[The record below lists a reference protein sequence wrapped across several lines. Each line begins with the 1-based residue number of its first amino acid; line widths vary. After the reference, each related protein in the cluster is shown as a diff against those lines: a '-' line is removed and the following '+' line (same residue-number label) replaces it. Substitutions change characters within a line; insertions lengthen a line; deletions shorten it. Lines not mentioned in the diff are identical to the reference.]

1 MGLHLAGRSRQI
13 MRLLLEIDK
22 PIKPLSD
29 EELEVQ
35 ARQDY
40 RWNFAMNLL
49 DGAFFWFSLS
59 FISATT
65 ILPLFISKLTTA
77 PVWFA
82 LLAMLSQAAWH
93 LPQLFVAG
101 PTERLSRKKPVV
113 INLGFL
119 TERLPIWLLPIAALL
134 TVVHPVLA
142 LVIFFVAYAW
152 HGFGAGAIAPAWSD
166 MIARMFPVN
175 RRGWFFG
182 LSAFVGTGLG
192 AVGAL
197 VSGWM
202 LIAFPYPQNFA
213 YTFLVAA
220 VAMTLSWA
228 FLACAREPV
237 RAVSQSVARGGDQS
251 WQKIKAIVRRDHN
264 FRNYLGA
271 RFLSNLGRMGSG
283 FLTVA
288 ALQRWAVGDASVGL
302 YTAALLIGQT
312 IGNLLAGVIAD
323 RRGHKFTLELA
334 QAAGVLTFLFAW
346 LAPSSVWFYAVF
358 FLMGVATGISI
369 VSGVLSVMEFSAAEH
384 RPSYVGIG
392 NTVSGIGS
400 AIAPIIGG
408 VLALYNYNVLFAI
421 SAAISLAGW
430 VVLRMGLHD
439 PREHGHADAL
449 RERSAEP

>member
-1 MGLHLAGRSRQI
+1 MGLQLTGRSRQI

-22 PIKPLSD
+22 PITPLSN
-29 EELEVQ
+29 EELEAQ

-40 RWNFAMNLL
+40 RWNFTMNLL

-82 LLAMLSQAAWH
+82 LLAVLSQAAWY
-93 LPQLFVAG
+93 LPQLFAAG

-113 INLGFL
+113 INIGFI
-119 TERLPIWLLPIAALL
+119 TERLPIWLLPVSAML
-134 TVVHPVLA
+134 TVVNPVLA
-142 LVIFFVAYAW
+142 LILFFVAYAW

-166 MIARMFPVN
+166 MIARMFPVD

-182 LSAFVGTGLG
+182 LSSFVGTGLG
-192 AVGAL
+192 AFGAL

-220 VAMTLSWA
+220 ISMTVSWA
-228 FLACAREPV
+228 FLAFAREPV
-237 RAVSQSVARGGDQS
+237 QAVPKAAVQRGDQS

-264 FRNYLGA
+264 FRNFLGA
-271 RFLSNLGRMGSG
+271 RFLANLGRMGAG

-288 ALQRWAVGDASVGL
+288 ALQRWAVSDATVGL

-312 IGNLLAGVIAD
+312 VGNLLAGVIAD

-334 QAAGVLTFLFAW
+334 QAAGVLTFLLAW
-346 LAPSSVWFYAVF
+346 LAPSPVWFYGVF
-358 FLMGVATGISI
+358 FLMGMANGISI
-369 VSGVLSVMEFSAAEH
+369 VSGVLSVMEFSAPEH
-384 RPSYVGIG
+384 RPSYIGIG

-408 VLALYNYNVLFAI
+408 VLAVYSYNALFAV
-421 SAAISLAGW
+421 SAAISVAGW
-430 VVLRMGLHD
+430 VALSVGLRD
-439 PREHGHADAL
+439 PRQHGHADAL
-449 RERSAEP
+449 REASAEP